1 MARTRRPAPVVPEN
15 SGLVASAVNMPPV
28 QRNMTGKTQQWQG
41 QAWDY
46 YDRIGELRFV
56 SNWVGNVMS
65 RARLVVA
72 KDVDGV
78 LVAQTDGPAVEAL
91 AAYFGGWQGQSQML
105 QQTGVHLT
113 IPGEMYHVVVNE
125 SEWHCLA
132 HDKVRGTS
140 QTLTA
145 DLGDG
150 KRTTIGNKDM
160 AIRVWT
166 PHPRDPLMAD
176 SPVRS
181 NLGTL
186 SEIAT
191 LNAHVQ
197 AQLESRLAGAG
208 ILMLPSEMTFPV
220 PKEADPASTQADL
233 FMATLAEAMMTPIKD
248 RDSASAIV
256 PIVVT
261 APGEFLAAA
270 RHLTFWTELDDKT
283 IEMRDNAVK
292 RLALGLDTPPEVLL
306 GMADS
311 NHWNAWLVDEAAVKS
326 HLEPRLAVVAHAVTT
341 AYLRPSLKGVV
352 KDPENFYVVADTS
365 EIRLRPNRSKEAV
378 ELYDR
383 GELGATAVLRETGFK
398 PEDAMKPEERREW
411 MLRKIAT
418 GSTSPE
424 QTQAALR
431 ILGADLGIPL
441 MTDQGGQREITPVL
455 DNKRT
460 LEGHPVQAIP
470 DRAEREKD
478 RALPSRQGEA
488 ASARTATLAAADVLV
503 YRALERTGNRLCDA
517 RARAEGLG
525 EVPAQWRYMHVDAVP
540 DNVLEGAWGFAAEVL
555 HETGSMTDTARICA
569 ALDGY
574 VRFIIGDK
582 RKHHRDLLEAALIAA
597 GVIEP

>member
-1 MARTRRPAPVVPEN
+1 MARTRRSAPVVPEN
-15 SGLVASAVNMPPV
+15 SALVASAVNMPPIT
-28 QRNMTGKTQQWQG
+28 RNAVGKTQQWQG
-41 QAWDY
+41 DAWNY

-72 KDVDGV
+72 KDIDGV
-78 LVAQTDGPAVEAL
+78 LVVQTDGPAVEAL
-91 AAYFGGWQGQSQML
+91 ASYFGGWQGQSQML

-113 IPGEMYHVVVNE
+113 IPGEMYHVVINE
-125 SEWHCLA
+125 TEWHCLA
-132 HDKVRGTS
+132 HDKVKGS
-140 QTLTA
+140 GKQLHA

-150 KRTTIGNKDM
+150 ARTLIGTKDM

-166 PHPRDPLMAD
+166 PHPKEPLYAD

-186 SEIAT
+186 AEIAT

-208 ILMLPSEMTFPV
+208 ILMLPSEMTFPP
-220 PKEADPASTQADL
+220 PKEADPASTQADQ
-233 FMATLAEAMMTPIKD
+233 FMAVLAEAMMTPIKD

-270 RHLTFWTELDDKT
+270 RHLTFWSELDNKT

-341 AYLRPSLKGVV
+341 AYLRPALKGIVS
-352 KDPENFYVVADTS
+352 DAEDYYVVADTS

-383 GELGATAVLRETGFK
+383 GELGSIAVLRETGFK

-411 MLRKIAT
+411 LLRKIAV

-431 ILGADLGIPL
+431 ILGADLGIPNL
-441 MTDQGGQREITPVL
+441 GSDNAGMVESRRSLDDRPIQGP
-455 DNKRT
+455 
-460 LEGHPVQAIP
+460 P
-470 DRAEREKD
+470 DRERSEKN
-478 RALPSRQGEA
+478 RGLPSRQPDA
-488 ASARTATLAAADVLV
+488 AAATARAATLAAADVLV

-517 RARAEGLG
+517 KARAAGLG

-540 DNVLEGAWGFAAEVL
+540 DNVLEGAWGFAGEVL
-555 HETGSMTDTARICA
+555 AETQDVVQTARICA

-574 VRFIIGDK
+574 VRFIMGDK
-582 RKHHRDLLEAALIAA
+582 RKHHRDLLEATLIAA
-597 GVIEP
+597 GIIE

>member
-1 MARTRRPAPVVPEN
+1 MARTRRTAPVVPEN
-15 SGLVASAVNMPPV
+15 SALVASAVNMPPV
-28 QRNMTGKTQQWQG
+28 VRNVTGKTQQWQG

-72 KDVDGV
+72 KDIDGV
-78 LVAQTDGPAVEAL
+78 LIPQTDGPAVEAL
-91 AAYFGGWQGQSQML
+91 DAYFGGWQGQSQML

-113 IPGEMYHVVVNE
+113 VPGEMYHVVIGE
-125 SEWHCLA
+125 TEWHCLA
-132 HDKVRGTS
+132 HDKVTGTGKA
-140 QTLTA
+140 LTA
-145 DLGDG
+145 NLGDG
-150 KRTTIGNKDM
+150 KRTVLGSKDM

-166 PHPRDPLMAD
+166 PHPREPLYAD

-186 SEIAT
+186 AEIAT

-197 AQLESRLAGAG
+197 AQMESRLAGAG
-208 ILMLPSEMTFPV
+208 ILMLPSEITFPV
-220 PKEADPASTQADL
+220 PREADPSASQADL
-233 FMATLAEAMMTPIKD
+233 FMATLAEAMLAPIKD
-248 RDSASAIV
+248 RDSASALV

-261 APGEFLAAA
+261 APGEFLGDVK
-270 RHLTFWTELDDKT
+270 HLTFWTPLDAAT
-283 IEMRDNAVK
+283 IEMRENAVK

-326 HLEPRLAVVAHAVTT
+326 HLEPRLGVVAHAVTT
-341 AYLRPSLKGVV
+341 AYLRPALKGQVG
-352 KDPENFYVVADTS
+352 DPENYYVVADTS

-383 GELGATAVLRETGFK
+383 GELGAKAMLRETGFK
-398 PEDAMKPEERREW
+398 PEDAMDDDERKAW
-411 MLRKIAT
+411 LLRKIAT

-431 ILGADLGIPL
+431 ILGADLGIVTPSESN
-441 MTDQGGQREITPVL
+441 REIAPVL
-455 DNKRT
+455 DNKRS
-460 LEGHPVQAIP
+460 LEGHPVQQIP
-470 DRAEREKD
+470 DRERSEAD
-478 RALPSRQGEA
+478 RASREDAA
-488 ASARTATLAAADVLV
+488 ASARAATIAAADVLV
-503 YRALERTGNRLCDA
+503 FRALERVGNRLCSGA
-517 RARAEGLG
+517 RKAELSNT
-525 EVPAQWRYMHVDAVP
+525 PAQWRYMYVDAVP
-540 DNVLEGAWGFAAEVL
+540 ESALEGAWGFAGEVL
-555 HETGSMTDTARICA
+555 EQTGNMADTARICA

-574 VRFIIGDK
+574 VRFILNDR
-582 RKHHRDLLEAALIAA
+582 RKHHRDYLEAALIAA

>member
-28 QRNMTGKTQQWQG
+28 VRNMTGKTQQWQA

-78 LVAQTDGPAVEAL
+78 LVVQTDGPAVEAL
-91 AAYFGGWQGQSQML
+91 DAYFGGWQGQSQML

-113 IPGEMYHVVVNE
+113 VPGEVYHVVVNDK
-125 SEWHCLA
+125 EWHCLA
-132 HDKVRGTS
+132 HDKVRGTAS
-140 QTLTA
+140 SLTA

-150 KRTTIGNKDM
+150 KRTPIGTKDM

-208 ILMLPSEMTFPV
+208 LLMLPSEITFPV
-220 PKEADPASTQADL
+220 PKEADPNASQADL
-233 FMATLAEAMMTPIKD
+233 FMATLAEAMVTPIKD
-248 RDSASAIV
+248 RDSASAVV

-261 APGEFLAAA
+261 APGEFLSDVK
-270 RHLTFWTELDDKT
+270 HITFWTELDDKT

-326 HLEPRLAVVAHAVTT
+326 HLEPRLGVIGHAITV
-341 AYLRPSLKGVV
+341 AYLRPSLKGIV
-352 KDPENFYVVADTS
+352 KDADDYYVIADTS

-383 GELGATAVLRETGFK
+383 GELGSVAMLRETGFR
-398 PEDAMKPEERREW
+398 PEDAMKDDERRAW
-411 MLRKIAT
+411 LLRKIAT

-431 ILGADLGIPL
+431 ILGADLGIVTPAES
-441 MTDQGGQREITPVL
+441 DNGEITPVL
-455 DNKRT
+455 ETKRS
-460 LEGHPVQAIP
+460 LKGHPVQQIP
-470 DRAEREKD
+470 DRQRSESDRE
-478 RALPSRQGEA
+478 SREA
-488 ASARTATLAAADVLV
+488 ASGRTATLAAADVLV

-517 RARAEGLG
+517 KARAEGLG

-540 DNVLEGAWGFAAEVL
+540 DNALEGAWGFAAEVL
-555 HETGSMTDTARICA
+555 DETGNMLDTARMCA

>member
-1 MARTRRPAPVVPEN
+1 MARTRRTAPVVPEN
-15 SGLVASAVNMPPV
+15 SGLVASAVRMPPV
-28 QRNMTGKTQQWQG
+28 VRNATGKTQQWQM

-72 KDVDGV
+72 KDIDGV
-78 LVAQTDGPAVEAL
+78 LTVQTDGPAAEAL
-91 AAYFGGWQGQSQML
+91 GAYFGGWQGQSQML

-113 IPGEMYHVVVNE
+113 VPGEMYHVVVNE
-125 SEWHCLA
+125 TEWFCLS
-132 HDKVRGTS
+132 HDKVTGS
-140 QTLTA
+140 GKALTA
-145 DLGDG
+145 NLGDG
-150 KRTTIGNKDM
+150 KRTPLGSKDM
-160 AIRVWT
+160 AIRVWS
-166 PHPRDPLMAD
+166 PHPREPLLAD

-186 SEIAT
+186 AEIAT

-208 ILMLPSEMTFPV
+208 LLMLPSEITFPV
-220 PKEADPASTQADL
+220 PKDADPNASQADL
-233 FMATLAEAMMTPIKD
+233 FMATLAEAMVTPIKD
-248 RDSASAIV
+248 RDSASAVV

-261 APGEFLAAA
+261 APGEFLADVK
-270 RHLTFWTELDDKT
+270 HLTFWTELDDKT

-326 HLEPRLAVVAHAVTT
+326 HLEPRLAVIAHAVTT

-352 KDPENFYVVADTS
+352 PDPEDYYVVADTS
-365 EIRLRPNRSKEAV
+365 EIRLRPNRSRESI
-378 ELYDR
+378 ELWDR
-383 GELGATAVLRETGFK
+383 GELSGEAMRRETGFK
-398 PEDAMKPEERREW
+398 PEDAPGADELRAW
-411 MLRKIAT
+411 LLRKIAT

-431 ILGADLGIPL
+431 MLGADLGP
-441 MTDQGGQREITPVL
+441 TTPGESNTQITPVL
-455 DNKRT
+455 DNRRS
-460 LEGHPVQAIP
+460 LEGHPENRVP
-470 DRAEREKD
+470 DRERSTKD
-478 RALPSRQGEA
+478 RESREG
-488 ASARTATLAAADVLV
+488 RIAAADVLV
-503 YRALERTGNRLCDA
+503 FRALERVGNRLCSGA
-517 RARAEGLG
+517 RKAELSDI
-525 EVPAQWRYMHVDAVP
+525 PAQWRYMYVEAVP
-540 DNVLEGAWGFAAEVL
+540 ENALEGAWGFAGDVL
-555 HETGSMTDTARICA
+555 EQTGNMADTARVCA

-574 VRFIIGDK
+574 VRFILSDK
-582 RKHHRDLLEAALIAA
+582 RKHQRDYLEAALIAA